1 MKNERKITCDGAGP
15 RSLGATKQGG
25 IGAVLFDSAGQ
36 PELIFSERHISPAM
50 TSIMAEF
57 LALELGLKVALQHDT
72 GSEKWVIYTDNQYT
86 KNAWYDPAMV
96 RKPHLVKI
104 KNRWHEL
111 ASKLGWRVSVRW
123 IDSEDNVLAD
133 KASRDAIS
141 NEESISHEV

>member
-1 MKNERKITCDGAGP
+1 MGNERKITVDGCGP
-15 RSLGATKQGG
+15 RVLGATKQAG

-36 PELIFSERHISPAM
+36 PELILSERHISPAM

-57 LALELGLKVALQHDT
+57 LALELGLKVASQHDT

-86 KNAWYDPAMV
+86 KSAWYNPEQV

-104 KNRWHEL
+104 KSRWHEL
-111 ASKLGWRVSVRW
+111 AAKLGWRVSVRW

-141 NEESISHEV
+141 NDESIIHEI